1 MDKLAIEKQI
11 DMDDE
16 SRAKVEG
23 IKNEMKVKE
32 ENKMYEELDQLEKYD

>member
-1 MDKLAIEKQI
+1 
-11 DMDDE
+11 MDDE

-32 ENKMYEELDQLEKYD
+32 ENKMYEELDQLEKYDQVLKENTQES